1 MNRREMIAGMVA
13 LPAAQSGMIQNTGQ
27 VNLGILEAPAPKS
40 HEERAKQYAICQER
54 GHVAG
59 ISAVTTTL
67 VYCPDGCGPHPPF
80 DICKYCGT
88 SFRFVTTMEEENKP

>member
-13 LPAAQSGMIQNTGQ
+13 LPAAQSGMIQNTGHGTTG
-27 VNLGILEAPAPKS
+27 VVGSPTPMS
-40 HEERAKQYAICQER
+40 YVERVRQYAICQER

-59 ISAVTTTL
+59 IPPVSTNL
-67 VYCPDGCGPHPPF
+67 IYCPDGCGPHPPF